1 METVNKHKSFR
12 LTHLLETQIRE
23 GKGLYIM
30 KKRLLSSL
38 VCLTV
43 AATSLIGCGNAATT
57 TSSAD
62 TAASTETKVEETKT
76 EEAKT
81 EETKSEDTASSDE
94 KVTLS
99 IYTQYADDDTKV
111 PYDYAVE
118 QLKEAYPNVELNLI
132 VQAQD
137 DGQTLKTLAAT
148 GQLPDIYQASTD
160 LINTFRESNQI
171 MVLNDVA
178 KSTGFLDKLYDANKD
193 LAYAE
198 DGNIYAFPFSGQ
210 EYVLWYYN
218 KALFAENNLE
228 VPQTYDDLLNCID
241 VFKSKGITPLAL
253 FGQEGWNTAA
263 AFDVVATRYNVGG
276 IKALDEGTAKV
287 SDEAYVSAAKKLEEL
302 VAAGLFQED
311 ATTTNYD
318 QASEKFLSGEA
329 AMFINGQWYIED
341 ATKALGEDVDWM
353 FYPAEDAASYEA
365 GKAAFSGG
373 GSASGFAV
381 NPDSA
386 NAALAAEVAEFITEK
401 YCEAKVMYRHN
412 PLVAINTGKE
422 PDSEY
427 PAMMQKLS
435 DTLPSVT
442 STTKFTWGLTNS
454 TINDG
459 IQSESQGLV
468 SGQFTAD
475 EFIADME
482 DIME

>member
-1 METVNKHKSFR
+1 
-12 LTHLLETQIRE
+12 
-23 GKGLYIM
+23 M
-30 KKRLLSSL
+30 KKKILSSL
-38 VCLTV
+38 LCATV
-43 AATSLIGCGNAATT
+43 AATTIIGCGQSAQTTTETQSEAPSEAAT
-57 TSSAD
+57 AEA
-62 TAASTETKVEETKT
+62 TA
-76 EEAKT
+76 EAENT
-81 EETKSEDTASSDE
+81 QAEAQEPGE

-160 LINTFRESNQI
+160 IINTFRESNQI

-178 KSTGFLDKLYDANKD
+178 KSTGFLDKLYEANKD
-193 LAYAE
+193 LAYAD

-218 KALFAENNLE
+218 KALFEENGLE
-228 VPQTYDDLLNCID
+228 VPKTYDELKNCIE

-263 AFDVVATRYNVGG
+263 AYDVVATRYTEGG
-276 IKALDEGTAKV
+276 IKALDEGTA
-287 SDEAYVSAAKKLEEL
+287 SITDEAYLTAAKTLEEL
-302 VAAGLFQED
+302 VAAGLFQD
-311 ATTTNYD
+311 SATTTNYD
-318 QASEKFLSGEA
+318 QASEMFLSGNA

-341 ATKALGEDVDWM
+341 ATAALGENVDWM
-353 FYPAEDAASYEA
+353 FYPAADEASYEA
-365 GKAAFSGG
+365 GKSVFSGG

-381 NPDSA
+381 NPDSE
-386 NAALAAEVAEFITEK
+386 NAELAAEVAEFITEK

-412 PLVAINTGKE
+412 PLVALDTGKE

-427 PAMMQKLS
+427 PAMMKKLS
-435 DTLPSVT
+435 DTLPSIT
-442 STTKFTWGLTNS
+442 ATTKFTWGLTNS
-454 TINDG
+454 TFNDG

-475 EFIADME
+475 EFIADMK
-482 DIME
+482 DVME

>member
-1 METVNKHKSFR
+1 
-12 LTHLLETQIRE
+12 
-23 GKGLYIM
+23 M
-30 KKRLLSSL
+30 KKKILSSL
-38 VCLTV
+38 LCATV
-43 AATSLIGCGNAATT
+43 AATTIIGCGQSAQTTTETQSEAPSEAAT
-57 TSSAD
+57 AEA
-62 TAASTETKVEETKT
+62 TA
-76 EEAKT
+76 EAENTQAK
-81 EETKSEDTASSDE
+81 EPGE

-137 DGQTLKTLAAT
+137 DGQTLKTLAAP

-160 LINTFRESNQI
+160 IINTFRESNQI

-178 KSTGFLDKLYDANKD
+178 KSTGFLDKLYEANKD

-218 KALFAENNLE
+218 KALFEENGLE
-228 VPQTYDDLLNCID
+228 VPKTYDELKNCIE

-263 AFDVVATRYNVGG
+263 AYDVVATRYTEGG
-276 IKALDEGTAKV
+276 IKALDEGTA
-287 SDEAYVSAAKKLEEL
+287 SITDEAYLTAAKTLEEL
-302 VAAGLFQED
+302 VAAGLFQD
-311 ATTTNYD
+311 SATTTNYD
-318 QASEKFLSGEA
+318 QASEMFLSGNA

-341 ATKALGEDVDWM
+341 ATAALGENVDWM
-353 FYPAEDAASYEA
+353 FYPAADEASYEA
-365 GKAAFSGG
+365 GKSVFSGG

-381 NPDSA
+381 NPDSE
-386 NAALAAEVAEFITEK
+386 NAELAAEVAEFITEK

-412 PLVAINTGKE
+412 PLVALDTGKE

-427 PAMMQKLS
+427 PAMMKKLS
-435 DTLPSVT
+435 DTLPSIT
-442 STTKFTWGLTNS
+442 ATTKFTWGLTNS
-454 TINDG
+454 TFNDG

-475 EFIADME
+475 EFIADMK
-482 DIME
+482 DVME

>member
-1 METVNKHKSFR
+1 
-12 LTHLLETQIRE
+12 
-23 GKGLYIM
+23 M
-30 KKRLLSSL
+30 KKKILSTL

-43 AATSLIGCGNAATT
+43 AATSIIGCGSTSSNSGTT
-57 TSSAD
+57 TSDAD
-62 TAASTETKVEETKT
+62 TTTTTETTVTETQT
-76 EEAKT
+76 A
-81 EETKSEDTASSDE
+81 ETTSDTTADSGE
-94 KVTLS
+94 KITLS

-118 QLKEAYPNVELNLI
+118 QLAEAYPNVELNLI

-178 KSTGFLDKLYDANKD
+178 ESTGFLDKLYDANKD

-218 KALFAENNLE
+218 KALFEENGLE
-228 VPQTYDDLLNCID
+228 VPTTYDELLNCIE
-241 VFKSKGITPLAL
+241 VFTANGITPLAL

-263 AFDVVATRYNVGG
+263 AYDVVATRYAAGG
-276 IKALDEGTAKV
+276 IKALDEGTA
-287 SDEAYVSAAKKLEEL
+287 SITDEGYVKAAEKLEEL
-302 VAAGLFQED
+302 VAAGLFQAD

-341 ATKALGEDVDWM
+341 ATKALGDDVDWM
-353 FYPAEDAASYEA
+353 FYPAEDSASYEA
-365 GKAAFSGG
+365 GKAVFSGG

-381 NPDSA
+381 NPDSE
-386 NAALAAEVAEFITEK
+386 NAELAAEVAEFITEK

-412 PLVAINTGKE
+412 PLVAIDTGKE

-435 DTLPSVT
+435 DTLPSIT

-454 TINDG
+454 TFNDG

-468 SGQFTAD
+468 SGQFSAE
-475 EFIADME
+475 EFIQDLQ

>member
-1 METVNKHKSFR
+1 
-12 LTHLLETQIRE
+12 
-23 GKGLYIM
+23 M
-30 KKRLLSSL
+30 KKRILSTL

-43 AATSLIGCGNAATT
+43 AATTIIGCGQAAPVESTT
-57 TSSAD
+57 TD
-62 TAASTETKVEETKT
+62 TPAAETKT
-76 EEAKT
+76 ETTETKA
-81 EETKSEDTASSDE
+81 EETTADTASGD

-118 QLKEAYPNVELNLI
+118 QLAEAYPNVELNLI

-160 LINTFRESNQI
+160 IINTFRESNQI

-178 KSTGFLDKLYDANKD
+178 QSTGFLDKLYDANKD

-228 VPQTYDDLLNCID
+228 VPETYDDLLNCIE

-263 AFDVVATRYNVGG
+263 AYDVVATRYAEGG
-276 IKALDEGTAKV
+276 IKALDEGKASIT
-287 SDEAYVSAAKKLEEL
+287 DEGYVKAAEKLQEL

-341 ATKALGEDVDWM
+341 ATKTLGENVDWM
-353 FYPAEDAASYEA
+353 FYPAEDAASYTA
-365 GKAAFSGG
+365 GKAVFSGG
-373 GSASGFAV
+373 GSSSGFAV
-381 NPDSA
+381 NPDSE

-412 PLVAINTGKE
+412 PLVAIDTGKE

-427 PAMMQKLS
+427 PAMMKKLS
-435 DTLPSVT
+435 DTLPSIT
-442 STTKFTWGLTNS
+442 ATTKFTWGLTNS
-454 TINDG
+454 TFNDA

-468 SGQFTAD
+468 SGQFTAE
-475 EFIADME
+475 EFVQDIEDTME
-482 DIME
+482 